1 VLLVD
6 DLLLAPIRGL
16 LWVFEKIHDAAQ
28 EEIAGEADA
37 ITAELRE
44 LYMMLETGRITEVEF
59 SDREGTLLDRLDATQ
74 ERGSEVEEEDFE
86 LDEEDQGEED
96 EDEGDEDEA
105 DEGDEHEKEGAND
118 TEEDEEDNEG
128 GGEDK

>member
-1 VLLVD
+1 MLLVD

-16 LWVFEKIHDAAQ
+16 VWVIQKIYDAAQ

-59 SDREGTLLDRLDATQ
+59 SDREGTLLDRLDAIQ
-74 ERGSEVEEEDFE
+74 KRGSEVEEEDFE
-86 LDEEDQGEED
+86 LDEEDQSEED
-96 EDEGDEDEA
+96 EDVADEGDED
-105 DEGDEHEKEGAND
+105 EKEGAND
-118 TEEDEEDNEG
+118 TEEDEKDNEG
-128 GGEDK
+128 GGEDE